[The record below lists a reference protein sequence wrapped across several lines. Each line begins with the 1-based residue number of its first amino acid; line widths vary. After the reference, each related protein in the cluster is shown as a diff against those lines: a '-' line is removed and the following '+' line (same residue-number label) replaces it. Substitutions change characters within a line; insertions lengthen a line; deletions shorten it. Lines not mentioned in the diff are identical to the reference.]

1 MFIIFELENTIMLV
15 IIVLQIKM
23 LPTPAKFHYIFN
35 LRDLSRI
42 WQGMINTECSVIK
55 SEKELLW
62 LWKHECSR
70 VIADRSVASIY
81 VSSLII
87 TNRNMN
93 ADVDLPVKVIQ
104 ITINC
109 LYDFTYIYDSMWIF
123 NIQIIIRII
132 NVKNCVIFSWL
143 NLNDIDKA
151 ICLYACIDCEIVLI
165 RFTNFEDQAW
175 FNKTMS
181 RVINEE
187 LSETHGAMVD
197 STHYFVD
204 FMKWVTF
211 PMRPLFGL
219 HNLGVTSPWLSFCS
233 FLIFFFLPALL
244 DAFTSWEPRCG
255 KPKSSVEEVIAL
267 PPPLFFALTSFYLF
281 ITLFLY

>member
-1 MFIIFELENTIMLV
+1 MKLHRYMFIIFELENTIMLV

-143 NLNDIDKA
+143 NFNDIDKA
-151 ICLYACIDCEIVLI
+151 ICLYARIDCEIVLI

-211 PMRPLFGL
+211 PMRPFFGL
-219 HNLGVTSPWLSFCS
+219 HHLGVTSPWLSFCS
-233 FLIFFFLPALL
+233 FFNFFSFLHFSMHSLPGNHGVGSQNLRWKKWLHYLPPFFLL
-244 DAFTSWEPRCG
+244 
-255 KPKSSVEEVIAL
+255 
-267 PPPLFFALTSFYLF
+267 
-281 ITLFLY
+281 